1 MPAGIGLKHV
11 LVIKASIS
19 DSYHIFKQPEAP
31 APKAT
36 KEIPIIAFKVFIFEF
51 DVKYPTAQVKITR
64 DITLGFISSNNDL
77 LKDLKSTDE
86 DVLFLIILLDKVN
99 LH

>member
-11 LVIKASIS
+11 HVIKASMS
-19 DSYHIFKQPEAP
+19 DSYNMFKQPEAP

-36 KEIPIIAFKVFIFEF
+36 KKIPIIAYKVSIFEF

-64 DITLGFISSNNDL
+64 DITRGFINNNKDS

-86 DVLFLIILLDKVN
+86 ELFFFIKLLDKAN

>member
-19 DSYHIFKQPEAP
+19 DSYHIFKQPDAP
-31 APKAT
+31 APNAT
-36 KEIPIIAFKVFIFEF
+36 KKIPIIAFKVFIFEF

-64 DITLGFISSNNDL
+64 DITLGFINNNKDL
-77 LKDLKSTDE
+77 LKDLKSTDGE
-86 DVLFLIILLDKVN
+86 VLFLIILLGKVN

>member
-1 MPAGIGLKHV
+1 LPVGIGLKHV
-11 LVIKASIS
+11 LVINASMS

-31 APKAT
+31 APNAT
-36 KEIPIIAFKVFIFEF
+36 KKIPIIAFKVSIFEF

-64 DITLGFISSNNDL
+64 DITLGFINNNKDL
-77 LKDLKSTDE
+77 LKDFKSTDE
-86 DVLFLIILLDKVN
+86 DVLFLIILLGKIN

>member
-19 DSYHIFKQPEAP
+19 DSYHMFKQPEAP
-31 APKAT
+31 APNAT
-36 KEIPIIAFKVFIFEF
+36 KKIPIIALKVSILEF

-77 LKDLKSTDE
+77 LKDLMSTDE
-86 DVLFLIILLDKVN
+86 DVLFLIILLDKVI

>member
-11 LVIKASIS
+11 LVIKASMS
-19 DSYHIFKQPEAP
+19 DSYHMFKQPEAP

-36 KEIPIIAFKVFIFEF
+36 KTIPIIAFKVSIFEF
-51 DVKYPTAQVKITR
+51 DVKYPTAHVKITR
-64 DITLGFISSNNDL
+64 DITLGFINNNKDL

-86 DVLFLIILLDKVN
+86 DVLFLIILLGKVN

>member
-1 MPAGIGLKHV
+1 MFKHPA
-11 LVIKASIS
+11 A
-19 DSYHIFKQPEAP
+19 PEP
-31 APKAT
+31 NAT
-36 KEIPIIAFKVFIFEF
+36 KTMAIIALSMLIFEF

-64 DITLGFISSNNDL
+64 DITLRFISSNNDL